1 MIEVPIPAGCGYG
14 VKIQSYHPEVHRE
27 YFKDHTA
34 IFCEQ
39 LNAGV
44 YTFRIPLEARFSGQ
58 FTLNPAKVEQM
69 YFPVFFGRNAVEK
82 VVVDK

>member
-1 MIEVPIPAGCGYG
+1 
-14 VKIQSYHPEVHRE
+14 VHRE

-44 YTFRIPLEARFSGQ
+44 YTFRIPLEARFGGL

-69 YFPVFFGRNAVEK
+69 YFPVFFGRNAVGK
-82 VVVDK
+82 VAINK